1 MFPESELRRSEIFII
16 LYAAPTGL
24 VHEAATECYKYAA
37 PTGLEKK
44 FFTMT
49 QEKTVRY
56 STEELRSLET
66 GGGDKTDWN
75 RLRLMKDEDIVYDE
89 DSPEITDNMF
99 PNALISPR
107 SKTEIR
113 LLLDSDVI
121 EWYKKKNIAYQ
132 PLINAL
138 LYPLR
143 LDFSF
148 FCSENPHIQSRS
160 IFQKKLILIRS
171 YMEAHHNDLLS

>member
-1 MFPESELRRSEIFII
+1 
-16 LYAAPTGL
+16 
-24 VHEAATECYKYAA
+24 
-37 PTGLEKK
+37 
-44 FFTMT
+44 MT

-56 STEELRSLET
+56 SSDELRSLET

-99 PNALISPR
+99 QNALISPR

-138 LYPLR
+138 L
-143 LDFSF
+143 
-148 FCSENPHIQSRS
+148 
-160 IFQKKLILIRS
+160 RS